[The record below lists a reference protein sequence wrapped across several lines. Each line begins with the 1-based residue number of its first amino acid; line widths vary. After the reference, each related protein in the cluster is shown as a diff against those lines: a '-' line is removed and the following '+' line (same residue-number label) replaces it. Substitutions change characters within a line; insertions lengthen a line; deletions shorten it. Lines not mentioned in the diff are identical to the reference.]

1 MCQCCMQNE
10 NIQVCEAL
18 QEPESLLS
26 NLEIKTPLNKIPLLG
41 DILFYVYKMNEI
53 VNKFYWQEINLSL
66 KCI

>member
-10 NIQVCEAL
+10 NIKVCETL

>member
-1 MCQCCMQNE
+1 MCQCCMRNE
-10 NIQVCEAL
+10 NIKVCEAL

>member
-1 MCQCCMQNE
+1 MQNE
-10 NIQVCEAL
+10 NIKVCEAL

-53 VNKFYWQEINLSL
+53 VNTFYWQEINLSL